1 MNTARQTQTSDRP
14 WWKEAVVYQ
23 IYPRSFM
30 DSNGDGIGDLN
41 GIISK
46 LDYLQELGVTV
57 LWLCPIF
64 TSPNDDNGYD
74 ISDYQDIMADFGTL
88 EDFDRLLE
96 EAHKRGLR
104 ILLDLVLNHSSD
116 EHPWFIESRS
126 STTNPKRDW
135 YIWRKG
141 HNGQPPNNWESI
153 FNESVWEYDE
163 RTDEYFMHVF
173 SRKQPDLNWE
183 NTDMRAALYDM
194 VRWWL
199 DKGVDGFRI
208 DAISHIRKQPGL
220 PDMPN
225 PKGLP
230 TVPSAA
236 GHMNVDGVMDYINDL
251 CANTFA
257 RYDIMTVGEAN
268 GVSVDQAPEWVAPEK
283 RNFNMLFQFEQLKL
297 WQTDGAAGLDLP
309 HLKQVLTRWQKG
321 LEGQGW
327 NALFVENHDIPRIV
341 STWGDDQRYWRE
353 SATAIATLYFL
364 MQGTPFIYQG
374 QELGMTNYPFTGLQQ
389 FDDVAIHNL
398 ARQRREQGWGEEDIL
413 TSIRDNARDNSRTP
427 MQWDSGEHGGFTTG
441 TPWLAV
447 NPNTRDINVASQQQ
461 DSNSVLAFYR
471 QLITLRRDHP
481 TLIDGQYD
489 LLLPDHPQ
497 VYAYSR
503 RGDECFIVLCNLS
516 DRPADISQALSDLA
530 GATAILGNQPDKNA
544 SQPLLLAPYE
554 ARVYGPLALN
564 CTELRNLSYKHS
576 SAWP

>member
-1 MNTARQTQTSDRP
+1 MNTALSTQISDRT

-64 TSPNDDNGYD
+64 SSPNDDNGYD

-116 EHPWFIESRS
+116 EHPWFLESRS
-126 STTNPKRDW
+126 SKANPKRDW
-135 YIWRKG
+135 YIWREGK
-141 HNGQPPNNWESI
+141 NGQPPNNWESI
-153 FNESVWEYDE
+153 FNESVWEYDAA
-163 RTDEYFMHVF
+163 TDEYFMHVF

-183 NTDMRAALYDM
+183 NTNMRAALYDM

-236 GHMNVDGVMDYINDL
+236 GHMNVDGVMDYISDL

-257 RYDIMTVGEAN
+257 HYDIMTVGEAN
-268 GVSVDQAPEWVAPEK
+268 GVTVEQAPEWVAPEK

-297 WQTDGAAGLDLP
+297 WQTDGASGLDLP

-321 LEGQGW
+321 LEGRGW

-374 QELGMTNYPFTGLQQ
+374 QELGMTNYPFTELQQ

-398 ARQRREQGWGEEDIL
+398 ARQRREQGWGEDDIL

-427 MQWDSGEHGGFTTG
+427 MQWDSSEHGGFTTG

-447 NPNTRDINVASQQQ
+447 NPNTRDINVATQQR
-461 DSNSVLAFYR
+461 DPNSVLTYYQ
-471 QLITLRRDHP
+471 QLIRLRREHP
-481 TLIDGQYD
+481 TLIYGQYD
-489 LLLPDHPQ
+489 LLLDDHPQ
-497 VYAYSR
+497 IFAYR
-503 RGDECFIVLCNLS
+503 RSADRQFVVLCNLS
-516 DRPADISQALSDLA
+516 DEPAHFGQAALQLTDSRLV
-530 GATAILGNQPDKNA
+530 LGNQTGDQMGSPGV
-544 SQPLLLAPYE
+544 LRPYE
-554 ARVYGPLALN
+554 ARVYQTGPA
-564 CTELRNLSYKHS
+564 
-576 SAWP
+576 

>member
-1 MNTARQTQTSDRP
+1 MNTAFPTQTSDRT

-64 TSPNDDNGYD
+64 SSPNDDNGYD

-88 EDFDRLLE
+88 ADFDRLLE

-116 EHPWFIESRS
+116 EHPWFLESRS
-126 STTNPKRDW
+126 SKTNPKRDW
-135 YIWRKG
+135 YIWREGK
-141 HNGQPPNNWESI
+141 NGQPPNNWESI

-163 RTDEYFMHVF
+163 NTDEYFMHVF

-183 NTDMRAALYDM
+183 NTEMRGALYDM

-236 GHMNVDGVMDYINDL
+236 GHMNVNGVMDYISDL

-257 RYDIMTVGEAN
+257 HYDIMTVGEAN
-268 GVSVDQAPEWVAPEK
+268 GVTVEQAPEWVAPEQ

-341 STWGDDQRYWRE
+341 STWGDDERYWRE

-374 QELGMTNYPFTGLQQ
+374 QELGMTNYPFTELQQ

-427 MQWDSGEHGGFTTG
+427 MQWNSSENGGFTTG

-447 NPNTRDINVASQQQ
+447 NPNTREINVATQQQ
-461 DSNSVLAFYR
+461 DPNSILAYYQ
-471 QLITLRRDHP
+471 QLIRLRREHP
-481 TLIDGQYD
+481 TLIYGQYD
-489 LLLPDHPQ
+489 LLLAEHSQ
-497 VYAYSR
+497 IFAYR
-503 RGDECFIVLCNLS
+503 RSGDDRFIVLCNLS
-516 DRPADISQALSDLA
+516 DRPADVDPVLDVLDSAALM
-530 GATAILGNQPDKNA
+530 LGNLPTDAA
-544 SQPLLLAPYE
+544 SPALVLAPFE
-554 ARVYGPLALN
+554 ARVYRIIDAN
-564 CTELRNLSYKHS
+564 N
-576 SAWP
+576 A

>member
-1 MNTARQTQTSDRP
+1 MNTVLPTQTSDRT

-46 LDYLQELGVTV
+46 LDYLQKLGVTV

-64 TSPNDDNGYD
+64 SSPNDDNGYD
-74 ISDYQDIMADFGTL
+74 ISDYQDIMADFGSL
-88 EDFDRLLE
+88 ADFDRLLE

-116 EHPWFIESRS
+116 EHPWFLESRS
-126 STTNPKRDW
+126 SKTNPKRDW
-135 YIWRKG
+135 YIWREGKD
-141 HNGQPPNNWESI
+141 GQPPNNWESI
-153 FNESVWEYDE
+153 FNESVWEYDAA
-163 RTDEYFMHVF
+163 TDEYFMHVF

-225 PKGLP
+225 PKGLQ

-236 GHMNVDGVMDYINDL
+236 GHMNVDGVMDYISDL

-257 RYDIMTVGEAN
+257 HYDIMTVGEAN
-268 GVSVDQAPEWVAPEK
+268 GVNVEQAPEWVAPEK

-321 LEGQGW
+321 LEGRGW

-341 STWGDDQRYWRE
+341 STWGDDERYWRE

-374 QELGMTNYPFTGLQQ
+374 QELGMTNYPFTELQQ

-427 MQWDSGEHGGFTTG
+427 MQWNSSEHGGFTTG

-461 DSNSVLAFYR
+461 DSNSVLAYYQ
-471 QLITLRRDHP
+471 QLIRLRRKHP
-481 TLIDGQYD
+481 TLIYGQYD
-489 LLLPDHPQ
+489 LLLAEHPQ
-497 VYAYSR
+497 IFAYSR
-503 RGDECFIVLCNLS
+503 SGDDRFIVLCNLS
-516 DRPADISQALSDLA
+516 DQPADVDPTLVELDRAALV
-530 GATAILGNQPDKNA
+530 LGNQPTDIA
-544 SQPLLLAPYE
+544 PYALALAPFE
-554 ARVYGPLALN
+554 ARVYRIIDSNNA
-564 CTELRNLSYKHS
+564 
-576 SAWP
+576 

>member
-1 MNTARQTQTSDRP
+1 MNTAFPTQTSDRT

-64 TSPNDDNGYD
+64 SSPNDDNGYD
-74 ISDYQDIMADFGTL
+74 ISDYQDIMADFGSL
-88 EDFDRLLE
+88 ADFDRLLQ

-116 EHPWFIESRS
+116 EHPWFLESRS
-126 STTNPKRDW
+126 SKTNPKRDW
-135 YIWRKG
+135 YIWREGK
-141 HNGQPPNNWESI
+141 NGQPPNNWESI
-153 FNESVWEYDE
+153 FNESVWEYDD
-163 RTDEYFMHVF
+163 TTNEYFMHVF

-183 NTDMRAALYDM
+183 NTEMRAALYDM

-236 GHMNVDGVMDYINDL
+236 GHMNVDGVMEYISDL

-257 RYDIMTVGEAN
+257 HYDIMTVGEAN
-268 GVSVDQAPEWVAPEK
+268 GVTVDQAPEWVAPEK

-309 HLKQVLTRWQKG
+309 HLKRVLTRWQKG

-341 STWGDDQRYWRE
+341 STWGDDKRYWRE

-374 QELGMTNYPFTGLQQ
+374 QELGMTNYPFTELQQ

-427 MQWDSGEHGGFTTG
+427 MQWDSDEHGGFTTG

-447 NPNTRDINVASQQQ
+447 NPNTRKINVASQQQ
-461 DSNSVLAFYR
+461 DPNSVLAYYQQMIR
-471 QLITLRRDHP
+471 LRREHS
-481 TLIDGQYD
+481 TLIYGQYD
-489 LLLPDHPQ
+489 LLLAEHPQ
-497 VYAYSR
+497 IFAYR
-503 RGDECFIVLCNLS
+503 RRDNDHFIVLCNLS
-516 DRPADISQALSDLA
+516 DRPADVDPALGELGSAALM
-530 GATAILGNQPDKNA
+530 LGNLPTDA
-544 SQPLLLAPYE
+544 APPAAVLAPFE
-554 ARVYGPLALN
+554 ARVYRIIDAN
-564 CTELRNLSYKHS
+564 N
-576 SAWP
+576 A

>member
-1 MNTARQTQTSDRP
+1 MTTTFTTHTYDRA

-41 GIISK
+41 GIIRK

-64 TSPNDDNGYD
+64 SSPNDDNGYD
-74 ISDYQDIMADFGTL
+74 ISDYQNIMADFGTL
-88 EDFDRLLE
+88 ADFDRLLE

-116 EHPWFIESRS
+116 EHPWFVESRS
-126 STTNPKRDW
+126 SKTNPKRDW
-135 YIWRKG
+135 YIWREGK
-141 HNGQPPNNWESI
+141 NGQPPNNWESI
-153 FNESVWEYDE
+153 FNESVWEYDAA
-163 RTDEYFMHVF
+163 TDEYFMHVF

-183 NTDMRAALYDM
+183 NTEMRAALYDM

-208 DAISHIRKQPGL
+208 DAISHIRKLPGL

-236 GHMNVDGVMDYINDL
+236 GHMNVDGVMDYISDL

-257 RYDIMTVGEAN
+257 HYDIMTVGEAN
-268 GVSVDQAPEWVAPEK
+268 GVTVDQAPEWVAPEQH
-283 RNFNMLFQFEQLKL
+283 NFNMLFQFEQLKL

-341 STWGDDQRYWRE
+341 STWGDDDHYWRE

-374 QELGMTNYPFTGLQQ
+374 QELGMTNYPFTELQQ

-427 MQWDSGEHGGFTTG
+427 MQWDSSEHGGFTTG

-447 NPNTRDINVASQQQ
+447 NPNTRNINVASQQQ
-461 DSNSVLAFYR
+461 DSNSILAYYQ
-471 QLITLRRDHP
+471 QLIRLRREHP
-481 TLIDGQYD
+481 ALIYGQYD
-489 LLLPDHPQ
+489 LMLEEHPQ
-497 VYAYSR
+497 IFAYR
-503 RGDECFIVLCNLS
+503 RSGDDRFIVLCNLS
-516 DRPADISQALSDLA
+516 GQPAAVDPAPVDLDNAALV
-530 GATAILGNQPDKNA
+530 LGNQPADA
-544 SQPLLLAPYE
+544 ARHSLTLAPFE
-554 ARVYGPLALN
+554 ARVY
-564 CTELRNLSYKHS
+564 RIR
-576 SAWP
+576 SANTA

>member
-1 MNTARQTQTSDRP
+1 MNTAFPTQTSERT

-74 ISDYQDIMADFGTL
+74 ISDYQGIMADFGTL
-88 EDFDRLLE
+88 TDFDRLLE

-116 EHPWFIESRS
+116 EHPWFVESRS
-126 STTNPKRDW
+126 SKTNPKRDW
-135 YIWRKG
+135 YIWREGK
-141 HNGQPPNNWESI
+141 NGQPPNNWESI
-153 FNESVWEYDE
+153 FNESVWEYDAT
-163 RTDEYFMHVF
+163 TDAYFMHVF

-225 PKGLP
+225 PNGLA

-236 GHMNVDGVMDYINDL
+236 GHMNIDGVMDYISDL

-257 RYDIMTVGEAN
+257 HYDIMTVGEAN
-268 GVSVDQAPEWVAPEK
+268 GVSVDQAPAWVAPDA

-297 WQTDGAAGLDLP
+297 WQTDGAHGLDLA

-341 STWGDDQRYWRE
+341 STWGDDAQYWRE

-374 QELGMTNYPFTGLQQ
+374 QELGMTNYPFTELEQ

-413 TSIRDNARDNSRTP
+413 NSIRDNARDNSRTP
-427 MQWDSGEHGGFTTG
+427 MQWDATRHGGFTTG

-447 NPNTRDINVASQQQ
+447 NPNTRHINVASQQS
-461 DSNSVLAFYR
+461 DPESVLSYYQR
-471 QLITLRRDHP
+471 LIRLRRDHP
-481 TLIDGQYD
+481 TLIYGQYD
-489 LLLPDHPQ
+489 LLLEEHPQ
-497 VYAYSR
+497 VFAYCR
-503 RGDECFIVLCNLS
+503 TAEERFIVLCNLS
-516 DRPADISQALSDLA
+516 DSPADLEHTLA
-530 GATAILGNQPDKNA
+530 DFADAQLMLGNQTGGRPR
-544 SQPLLLAPYE
+544 SLSILAPYE
-554 ARVYGPLALN
+554 ARVYRIRPD
-564 CTELRNLSYKHS
+564 
-576 SAWP
+576 

>member
-1 MNTARQTQTSDRP
+1 MNTALPTQTYDRT

-64 TSPNDDNGYD
+64 SSPNDDNGYD

-88 EDFDRLLE
+88 ADFDRLLE

-116 EHPWFIESRS
+116 EHPWFLESRS
-126 STTNPKRDW
+126 SKTNPKRDW
-135 YIWRKG
+135 YIWREGK
-141 HNGQPPNNWESI
+141 NGQPPNNWESI
-153 FNESVWEYDE
+153 FNESVWEYDAA
-163 RTDEYFMHVF
+163 TDEYFMHVF

-183 NTDMRAALYDM
+183 NTEMRAALYDM

-236 GHMNVDGVMDYINDL
+236 GHMNVDGVMDYISDL

-257 RYDIMTVGEAN
+257 HYDIMTVGEAN
-268 GVSVDQAPEWVAPEK
+268 GVNVDQAPEWVAPEQ

-341 STWGDDQRYWRE
+341 STWGDDQCYWRE

-374 QELGMTNYPFTGLQQ
+374 QELGMTNYPFTELQQ

-427 MQWDSGEHGGFTTG
+427 MQWNSSEHGGFTTG

-447 NPNTRDINVASQQQ
+447 NPNTRDINVATQQQ
-461 DSNSVLAFYR
+461 DPNSVLAYYQ
-471 QLITLRRDHP
+471 QLIRLRREHP
-481 TLIDGQYD
+481 TLIYGQYD
-489 LLLPDHPQ
+489 LLLAEHPQ
-497 VYAYSR
+497 IFAYR
-503 RGDECFIVLCNLS
+503 RSGDEHFIVLCNLS
-516 DRPADISQALSDLA
+516 DRPADIDPALVQLDSAALV
-530 GATAILGNQPDKNA
+530 LGNLPTDDARQSLA
-544 SQPLLLAPYE
+544 LAPFE
-554 ARVYGPLALN
+554 ARVYRISGAD
-564 CTELRNLSYKHS
+564 H
-576 SAWP
+576 A